1 MQKECQ
7 IHQLDKA
14 IKEII
19 DILRQSNNI
28 TTRKLNGIKKNVAK
42 KYHLCRWPRNY
53 EILSKMTPEL
63 RERFGNYIL
72 NKPVRS
78 ISGVSVVAVMTKP
91 LPCPGRCIY
100 CPGGTPPTLDMAT
113 PKSYT
118 GLEPAARRA
127 RQLDYDPY
135 KQVLFRIKQLEKIG
149 HKPSKIEVIIMGG
162 TFLATPKHYK
172 DFFIRGIYEGLLGR
186 RYRSLEIDDLQKL
199 LETTKYRLVGL
210 TIETRPDFCYE
221 THVDEMLKYGTTRVE
236 IGVQTLDESVL
247 EFIQRGHDVNA
258 IRKAFRI
265 ARDSALKICAHMMLN
280 LPGMTPEKDIKI
292 FEQLFKDPNFR
303 PDMLK
308 IYPTAII
315 KGTKLYELWKN
326 GEYKPY
332 SEETLLNVIA
342 NIKKK
347 IPPWVRIQRVQRD
360 IPINIVEGGYKS
372 GNIRQKVKALM
383 KKKGWKCRCIRCREV
398 GHVFAKEGK
407 LPEER
412 NIRLVTRKYK
422 ASGGEEIFLSFE
434 DTKLDILI
442 GFLRLRKP
450 SDNAHRSEID
460 SNTMLIRELHVY
472 GIQVPIGERHLNGWQ
487 HRGYGLKLL
496 HEAERIAEED
506 YDAKRIIIISGIGV
520 REYYRR
526 FGYRLLG
533 PYMFKKLG

>member
-1 MQKECQ
+1 MKY
-7 IHQLDKA
+7 
-14 IKEII
+14 II
-19 DILRQSNNI
+19 TRFFTIL
-28 TTRKLNGIKKNVAK
+28 
-42 KYHLCRWPRNY
+42 
-53 EILSKMTPEL
+53 
-63 RERFGNYIL
+63 
-72 NKPVRS
+72 
-78 ISGVSVVAVMTKP
+78 
-91 LPCPGRCIY
+91 CI
-100 CPGGTPPTLDMAT
+100 A
-113 PKSYT
+113 
-118 GLEPAARRA
+118 
-127 RQLDYDPY
+127 
-135 KQVLFRIKQLEKIG
+135 
-149 HKPSKIEVIIMGG
+149 
-162 TFLATPKHYK
+162 
-172 DFFIRGIYEGLLGR
+172 
-186 RYRSLEIDDLQKL
+186 
-199 LETTKYRLVGL
+199 
-210 TIETRPDFCYE
+210 
-221 THVDEMLKYGTTRVE
+221 
-236 IGVQTLDESVL
+236 
-247 EFIQRGHDVNA
+247 
-258 IRKAFRI
+258 
-265 ARDSALKICAHMMLN
+265 
-280 LPGMTPEKDIKI
+280 KI

-407 LPEER
+407 LPEEG